1 MKRTLAAVAAAGASI
16 LPATALLATALLTA
30 LLAAALLGAAPA
42 YAKPAPKAALAITPR
57 WTYVADGEF
66 AVVAQCPARADRRV
80 VFSRLLY
87 RPVTVP
93 GAGRL
98 LILVTGKTKPGT
110 YTIGLLC
117 AGAHGRAD
125 AAELKTVTV
134 RKQLAG
140 WIMVSPPAL
149 PRHFKPDLT
158 VQTGVRQVIV
168 PAPLSHRR

>member
-16 LPATALLATALLTA
+16 LLATAFLATALLATALPAT
-30 LLAAALLGAAPA
+30 APA
-42 YAKPAPKAALAITPR
+42 YAKPVPKAALTITPR

-80 VFSRLLY
+80 IFSRLLY

-117 AGAHGRAD
+117 AGAHGWAD
-125 AAELKTVTV
+125 AADVKTITV